1 MTGIRALLRVVL
13 FPLPLT
19 LTLLAGVTYDQTV
32 RTGTLD
38 GSQLLKSRVPS
49 MDPGVFDITS
59 RLYAPPLDGAPTDS
73 FRIVV
78 EGDRLVRIGKDV
90 STIFDL
96 KARTVTVVNLNARTY
111 SVETLDDAQQRL
123 REMLKDWW
131 SSLGGSGKYTTQV
144 QKTGETRQIQGQT
157 AEEYRIIGITMYHG
171 KRVVAGTSVYWMVP
185 NPPSDELAAFQ
196 LRWSQEC
203 GLPFP
208 GMPPAAGDP
217 TVFGAMAR
225 AASKLTGYPILYVVE
240 SRPFPGT
247 QRFAPRTEY
256 DASRNS
262 LPEIQPTYGDP
273 ISLTIDVT
281 ETAFSG
287 FVAGAVDPSVFAVP
301 AGYKRKKAAGTC
313 QTRGGLET
321 GLKWRN
327 PPMFASRHAAPR

>member
-1 MTGIRALLRVVL
+1 MTGIPRFLRVVL
-13 FPLPLT
+13 LSLPLT

-38 GSQLLKSRVPS
+38 GSQLLQSRVLS
-49 MDPGVFDITS
+49 VDPPVFDIS
-59 RLYAPPLDGAPTDS
+59 PKLYAPPLGGAPTDS
-73 FRIVV
+73 FRILL

-96 KARTVTVVNLNARTY
+96 KARTVTVVYPNARTY
-111 SVETLDDAQQRL
+111 SVETLDEAQQRL
-123 REMLKDWW
+123 RGMLKDWW
-131 SSLGGSGKYTTQV
+131 SSLGGSGKYTTEV

-157 AEEYRIIGITMYHG
+157 AEEYRVIRITLYHG
-171 KRVVAGTSVYWMVP
+171 KRVVAGTSVYWTVP

-203 GLPFP
+203 DLPFP
-208 GMPPAAGDP
+208 DMPPSGGDP

-225 AASKLTGYPILYVVE
+225 AASKLNGYPVLYVVE

-247 QRFAPRTEY
+247 QRFAAAPSY

-262 LPEIQPTYGDP
+262 LPEIQPTYWDP
-273 ISLTIDVT
+273 ISLQIDVT

-287 FVAGAVDPSVFAVP
+287 FVAGAVDPSAFAVP
-301 AGYKRKKAAGTC
+301 AGYKKKKS
-313 QTRGGLET
+313 RGYL
-321 GLKWRN
+321 
-327 PPMFASRHAAPR
+327 PD